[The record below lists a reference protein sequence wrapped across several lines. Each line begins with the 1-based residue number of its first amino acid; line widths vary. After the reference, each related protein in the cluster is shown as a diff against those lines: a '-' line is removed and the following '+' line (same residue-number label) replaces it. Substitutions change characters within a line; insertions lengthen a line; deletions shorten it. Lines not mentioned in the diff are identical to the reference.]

1 MTVERYAV
9 EFQKL
14 SRSAPYLIPDEESKV
29 ERFRDGLS
37 PRIRER
43 IIFLKI
49 TSYVEMVHTATLA
62 EKGIREAAA
71 EYASRN

>member
-1 MTVERYAV
+1 MTVERYAT

-14 SRSAPYLIPDEESKV
+14 SRSAPYHIPDEESKV

-49 TSYVEMVHTATLA
+49 TSYIEMVHTATLV
-62 EKGIREAAA
+62 EKGIREVAAK
-71 EYASRN
+71 YTSRN

>member
-1 MTVERYAV
+1 MTIEWYAV

-14 SRSAPYLIPDEESKV
+14 LRYAPYLIPDEETKA

-49 TSYVEMVHTATLA
+49 TSYV
-62 EKGIREAAA
+62 
-71 EYASRN
+71 